1 MHELVTGLILAG
13 GQGSRMGGRDKGLV
27 EYQGKPL
34 IDHVLG
40 CIAPQVDELLI
51 SANRNAEE
59 YARRGYAV
67 VADTLPD
74 FQGPLAGVLEG
85 LNAAQ
90 HEWLLSVPCDMPHLP
105 PDLLARLLSG
115 RNASPIVI
123 AEDAER
129 THPAVM
135 LMRRSLAADLVAYL
149 QSGQRAV
156 HQFQTRAG
164 FSVVRFDVAQMQNI
178 NHLVAD

>member
-1 MHELVTGLILAG
+1 MPERVTGLILAG

-40 CIAPQVDELLI
+40 CIAPQVDEVLI
-51 SANRNAEE
+51 SANRNPEE

-67 VADTLPD
+67 VADSLPD

-85 LNAAQ
+85 LKAA
-90 HEWLLSVPCDMPHLP
+90 HHDWVLTVPCDMPHLP
-105 PDLLARLLSG
+105 PDLLARLMAG
-115 RNASPIVI
+115 RRACSLVI
-123 AEDAER
+123 AQDGVR

-135 LMRRSLAADLVAYL
+135 LIRRSLVSDLVAYL
-149 QSGQRAV
+149 QGGQRAV
-156 HQFQTRAG
+156 HRFQSQVG
-164 FSVVRFDVAQMQNI
+164 FAIVDFDAAQMQNI
-178 NHLVAD
+178 NSLI